1 MLTPAFA
8 LELTSLAVAIA
19 VVQQSV
25 ELLALRRAMAD
36 DGVWAWSVLRRE
48 FVGVPAGL
56 ADAVFGD
63 RGTLAVLTLRLA
75 AAAAVPVAPAL
86 PCLLVMLATTLLVAL
101 RWRGSFNGGSD
112 AMTITVLLAASVA
125 GAFPG
130 SDAVQLGCLW
140 YVALVSVHSYVI
152 AGLVKLRAPAWRDGS
167 ALSIFVAG
175 SVHGAPAG
183 AAVFARPGI
192 ARAVSWTM
200 IALECL
206 FPLALLDPWICAG
219 FIALAVPFHVVNA
232 YVFGL
237 DRFVFA
243 WVATYPALLYC
254 SAIV

>member
-1 MLTPAFA
+1 VLTPAFA

-56 ADAVFGD
+56 ADAVFGY

-152 AGLVKLRAPAWRDGS
+152 AGLVKLRAPA
-167 ALSIFVAG
+167 
-175 SVHGAPAG
+175 G